1 MKKITEEEIAKSV
14 QLYKWIAPT
23 INTAAQI
30 WNKGNKIET
39 HKIYKYSVGKN
50 VQAIWADFDN
60 LQEPHFIRIYKKIN
74 ILPHEFF
81 LYHLEKKTR
90 IGWRLKK

>member
-1 MKKITEEEIAKSV
+1 MKKITEEDIAKSIE
-14 QLYKWIAPT
+14 LYKWVSPT
-23 INTAAQI
+23 LNPAAQI
-30 WNKGNKIET
+30 WNKGDDIRPHT
-39 HKIYKYSVGKN
+39 LYKYSVGKN
-50 VQAIWADFDN
+50 VQAIWVDFEN

-81 LYHLEKKTR
+81 IFHLGKRTR